1 MACLLAAFI
10 IIFFIVYLYISE
22 PAGTKGNL
30 ILKFV
35 VLVKKEK
42 GEKNKIKFVIS
53 WICEI

>member
-1 MACLLAAFI
+1 MACILAAFI
-10 IIFFIVYLYISE
+10 IMFFIAYLYIRE

-42 GEKNKIKFVIS
+42 GGKK
-53 WICEI
+53 

>member
-10 IIFFIVYLYISE
+10 VIFFIVYLYISE

-35 VLVKKEK
+35 ILVKKEK
-42 GEKNKIKFVIS
+42 GEKK
-53 WICEI
+53 